1 MDLQR
6 MVQSKYLETGRD
18 CNEGKWGKGKSYLQ
32 GEDQEQRNKLGKFQ
46 VCVVDQKTSRILNNV
61 RVQERE
67 WQKNRLK
74 VDHAQF

>member
-32 GEDQEQRNKLGKFQ
+32 GED
-46 VCVVDQKTSRILNNV
+46 
-61 RVQERE
+61 
-67 WQKNRLK
+67 
-74 VDHAQF
+74 